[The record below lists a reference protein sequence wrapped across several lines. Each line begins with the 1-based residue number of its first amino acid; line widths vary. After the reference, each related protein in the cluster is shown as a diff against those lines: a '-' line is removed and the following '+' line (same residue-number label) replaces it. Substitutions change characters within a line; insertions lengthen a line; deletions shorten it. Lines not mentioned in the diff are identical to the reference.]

1 MLTSLHVI
9 ALVGYALT
17 GAFAA
22 APLLPLRTRG
32 GARLPL
38 AMCASAV
45 ALHFAG
51 LLAYARVAGAL
62 PFSGLGPALSSLGFL
77 VGLLACAI
85 QWLTRERAIA
95 LVATPLVVILLAA
108 ALAVGFGSQP
118 AVAEA
123 RGAWFVLHAGASFLG
138 LALLA
143 VAFAASA
150 LYVVQY
156 RQLKARRFGAIF
168 QLFPPLAQLDRL
180 NHLAL
185 AAGFPTL
192 TLGIVLAVGYLGL
205 GSGPRGLGVG
215 HLGWGVL
222 SWVVLGIVAAARMS
236 GRLHGRR
243 AAIGSI
249 IAFAAIALVYLLLSL
264 MDHNASRFL

>member
-1 MLTSLHVI
+1 MLTELHVI
-9 ALVGYALT
+9 ALVGYGLT

-22 APLLPLRTRG
+22 APLLPLRTSG
-32 GARLPL
+32 TRLSL
-38 AMCASAV
+38 AVCASAV
-45 ALHFAG
+45 TVHFAA
-51 LLAYARVAGAL
+51 LLTYAWAAGVL

-95 LVATPLVVILLAA
+95 LVAAPLILVLLTA
-108 ALAVGFGSQP
+108 ALAVGLAPEP
-118 AVAEA
+118 AAQA
-123 RGAWFVLHAGASFLG
+123 GGAWFVLHAAASFLG

-150 LYVVQY
+150 LYLVQY
-156 RQLKARRFGAIF
+156 RELKARRFGAIF
-168 QLFPPLAQLDRL
+168 QLFPPLEQLDRL

-185 AAGFPTL
+185 MTGFPTL
-192 TLGIVLAVGYLGL
+192 TLGIVLALGYLGWGSQPSRL
-205 GSGPRGLGVG
+205 GLG
-215 HLGWGVL
+215 HLGWGAL
-222 SWVVLGIVAAARMS
+222 SWAVLGIVAAARMS

-249 IAFAAIALVYLLLSL
+249 AAFAAIALVYLLLSL

>member
-1 MLTSLHVI
+1 MLTELHVI
-9 ALVGYALT
+9 ALVGYGLT

-22 APLLPLRTRG
+22 APLLPLRTSG
-32 GARLPL
+32 GGRLPL
-38 AMCASAV
+38 AICVSAV
-45 ALHFAG
+45 TLHFGA
-51 LLAYARVAGAL
+51 LLTYSWTSGVL
-62 PFSGLGPALSSLGFL
+62 PFSGLAPALSSLAFL

-95 LVATPLVVILLAA
+95 LVAAPLVIILLTT
-108 ALAVGFGSQP
+108 ALAVGFGP
-118 AVAEA
+118 APAAQA
-123 RGAWFVLHAGASFLG
+123 RGAWFVLHAAASFLG

-150 LYVVQY
+150 LYVAQY

-168 QLFPPLAQLDRL
+168 QLFPPLEQLDRL

-185 AAGFPTL
+185 VTGFPTL
-192 TLGIVLAVGYLGL
+192 TLGIALALGYLGL
-205 GSGPRGLGVG
+205 GSQPSGLGVG
-215 HLGWGVL
+215 HLGWGAL

-249 IAFAAIALVYLLLSL
+249 AAFATIALVYLLLSL